1 MGSHLK
7 MDALSQVF
15 EDIHL
20 KNTEYLYLQAQG
32 TWAFEL
38 SHQTA
43 MITYILLYGEAF
55 LYFQNGEKLHLKTG
69 DMAIIPSGMKHQVF
83 SHAEQTLL
91 DIKNIDHLFKG
102 LRDDEIILGDE
113 DKKSEKSLI
122 FSIRSQMDSIMG
134 GPLVQ
139 ALPTYIHLHNALN
152 AQEPEWLRIGLYFV
166 ADETKT
172 NRPGRHKIMDHVV
185 SIMLIECVR
194 DYISTLSDQK
204 NWLNALT
211 HPELSLALSA
221 IHSHPEKNWT
231 VESLAEC
238 CFMSRSKFAHIFQSV
253 VNETPLAYLQKHR
266 LRLASQLLRI
276 SQLSV
281 QQIAHKVGYSS
292 ESAFSQAFKKH
303 FLCSP
308 SQYRNTYIN

>member
-1 MGSHLK
+1 

-32 TWAFEL
+32 KWAFEL

-55 LYFQNGEKLHLKTG
+55 FKFQNGEQLHLKAG
-69 DMAIIPSGMKHQVF
+69 DMAIIPSGMSHQAY
-83 SHAEQTLL
+83 SHQEQTLVN
-91 DIKNIDHLFKG
+91 ITQIDHLFKG

-113 DKKSEKSLI
+113 DDKSEKSLI
-122 FSIRSQMDSIMG
+122 FSIRSNMDSIMG
-134 GPLVQ
+134 GPLIQ
-139 ALPTYIHLHNALN
+139 ALPTYIHLNNALN
-152 AQEPEWLRIGLYFV
+152 AREPEWLRIGLYFV
-166 ADETKT
+166 ADETKM

-194 DYISTLSDQK
+194 DYISTLTDQN

-211 HPELSLALSA
+211 HPELSPAFSA
-221 IHSHPEKNWT
+221 IHSQPERNWT
-231 VESLAEC
+231 VESLAET
-238 CFMSRSKFAHIFQSV
+238 CFMSRSKFAHLFQNM

-266 LRLASQLLRI
+266 LRLASQLLRL
-276 SQLSV
+276 SQLSI

-292 ESAFSQAFKKH
+292 ETAFSQAFKKH
-303 FLCSP
+303 YLCSP
-308 SQYRNTYIN
+308 SQYRNTYLN

>member
-1 MGSHLK
+1 

-32 TWAFEL
+32 KWAFEL
-38 SHQTA
+38 SQQTA

-55 LYFQNGEKLHLKTG
+55 LKFQNGEQLHLKAG
-69 DMAIIPSGMKHQVF
+69 DMAIVPSGMSHQAF
-83 SHAEQTLL
+83 SHAEPGLW

-113 DKKSEKSLI
+113 EDKSEKSLI
-122 FSIRSQMDSIMG
+122 FSIRSRMDSIMG
-134 GPLVQ
+134 GPLIQ
-139 ALPTYIHLHNALN
+139 ALPTYIYLDNALN

-166 ADETKT
+166 ADETKM

-194 DYISTLSDQK
+194 DYIASLTDQS

-211 HPELSLALSA
+211 HPQLSPAFSA
-221 IHSHPEKNWT
+221 IHSHPERNWT

-238 CFMSRSKFAHIFQSV
+238 CFMSRSKFANLFQSV
-253 VNETPLAYLQKHR
+253 VSETPLAYLQKHR
-266 LRLASQLLRI
+266 LRLASQLLRL
-276 SQLSV
+276 SQLTV

-292 ESAFSQAFKKH
+292 ETAFSQAFKKH
-303 FLCSP
+303 YLCSP
-308 SQYRNTYIN
+308 SQYRNTFQDEPSR